1 MMNALTNVRP
11 SPIAGTWY
19 SANPGQLRKTVQ
31 GYIDEAVNPD
41 LPGAQTGRSA
51 EVVAL
56 VVPHAGYIYSGGV
69 AGHAFKTVKGRHFDC
84 VCVLSPMHQYYP
96 QPLLTSAHTAYR
108 TPLGEIP
115 LAADK
120 LALINDQ
127 LTEKIGLGLTPVPHD
142 QEHSLEIE
150 LPFLQV
156 ALESDFTLVPIM
168 MRDQSRHV
176 AKALGEVLA
185 EILTDEC
192 LLVASSDLSHFY
204 TESQANQLDHR
215 VLSALEDFSPEGLFD
230 LKAQGQGQAC
240 GLAPIATTLWA
251 AAGLG
256 ATDVTLLKYETSA
269 ATTGDASSVVGYGA
283 AAITRPR

>member
-1 MMNALTNVRP
+1 MMKTIKSVRP

-19 SANPGQLRKTVQ
+19 SANPGQLWQMIQ
-31 GYIDEAVNPD
+31 GYLDEALNPD
-41 LPGAQTGRSA
+41 LPG

-56 VVPHAGYIYSGGV
+56 VAPHAGYIYSGGV
-69 AGHAFKTVKGRHFDC
+69 AGHAFKTIKGRHFDC

-115 LAADK
+115 LAGDK
-120 LALINDQ
+120 LSLIHDQ
-127 LTEKIGLGLTPVPHD
+127 LTEIIGLGLTPVTHD

-156 ALESDFTLVPIM
+156 ALEGDFTLIPIM

-176 AKALGEVLA
+176 ANALGEVLA
-185 EILTDEC
+185 HVLTENC

-215 VLSALEDFSPEGLFD
+215 VLNALEGFSPEGLFE

-240 GLAPIATTLWA
+240 GLAPIAVTLWA

-256 ATDVTLLKYETSA
+256 ATDVTLLKYSTSA
-269 ATTGDASSVVGYGA
+269 ATTGDTSSVVGYGA